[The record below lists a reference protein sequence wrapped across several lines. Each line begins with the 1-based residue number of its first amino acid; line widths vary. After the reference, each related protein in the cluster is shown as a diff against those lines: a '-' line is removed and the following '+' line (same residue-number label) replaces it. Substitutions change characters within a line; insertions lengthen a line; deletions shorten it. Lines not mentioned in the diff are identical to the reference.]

1 MQVNLSD
8 LIYPP
13 PFTTPLAA
21 CGAPAPA
28 KHGFLLNSAVA
39 FILEEH

>member
-13 PFTTPLAA
+13 LFTTPLAA
-21 CGAPAPA
+21 CGTPAPA
-28 KHGFLLNSAVA
+28 EHVFQLNYAVA

>member
-13 PFTTPLAA
+13 PFTTPFAA
-21 CGAPAPA
+21 FGTPAPA
-28 KHGFLLNSAVA
+28 EHGFLLNCAVA